1 MKVYIDDDFMCHA
14 TDDGTM
20 TAVESDFFDGKCAA
34 FIEGYRYIPAGASWN
49 GTVFQCQVITP
60 MQDYNILAAY
70 QEQYESMLPEMRD
83 MKTALTELEVI
94 PDE

>member
-1 MKVYIDDDFMCHA
+1 MKVYIDDDFKCHA
-14 TDDGTM
+14 ADDGKM

-34 FIEGYRYIPAGASWN
+34 FIEGYRLFPVGANWN